1 MPSSIYTAQFITSH
15 VGLSSPRNDLIRT
28 SVLASGHA
36 KEHAQHRHLMIACTC
51 DLHAARLRKLK
62 VGLGT
67 SERITKGCTRK
78 RGRLWK
84 VYKRF
89 EVARS
94 WRLKKSQV
102 ISVTPSE
109 YTRTAKDM
117 TWIIFADK
125 ASKSKTS
132 ILVSTR

>member
-1 MPSSIYTAQFITSH
+1 MEGI
-15 VGLSSPRNDLIRT
+15 
-28 SVLASGHA
+28 
-36 KEHAQHRHLMIACTC
+36 
-51 DLHAARLRKLK
+51 
-62 VGLGT
+62 
-67 SERITKGCTRK
+67 
-78 RGRLWK
+78 
-84 VYKRF
+84 YKRV